1 MLIKLEMLAQEV
13 EGALRVGGGGDGGQ
27 ENAYGEGAAAQ
38 QPAVPLS
45 EVDVGALHEAQQAA
59 EHAGMVKMLLQ
70 AILA

>member
-13 EGALRVGGGGDGGQ
+13 EGVLRVGDGGGQ
-27 ENAYGEGAAAQ
+27 ENADGEGAAAQ
-38 QPAVPLS
+38 QPAAPLS

-59 EHAGMVKMLLQ
+59 EHAGVVKMLLQ